1 MKRRDFLKGAV
12 VGAGLFGSGMLPGRA
27 KADDWGKKRHGKDFY
42 RIDSYCHFSQLDYI
56 TELEA
61 LNGSGQLNSQRALIQ
76 RIKSM
81 YDVGDRLKMMDA
93 CGIDVSIL
101 GPQPFIET
109 AGPGVYANPTKA
121 LQAAQYINNEI
132 AGIVAQHPH
141 RFKWVALLP
150 TNLPSSPA
158 NVDIML
164 KEFTRAVT
172 NNDPSNPLASA
183 AVGGCFIVSPTAK
196 PPDHADYLKLYA
208 KAVELNVPLW
218 IHPGRP
224 LTYPDYLSDPA
235 IPGSDPPIVPSKYY
249 LFLLLDWLLD
259 SSVAMARIAFS
270 GVFND
275 TLHPELFPKLIIHH
289 KGALVPLFQNRLT
302 YDLYQTI
309 PGLSYGIDPSVP
321 QPYLDLF
328 KNFYCD
334 TVFSGN
340 ASFETEIVQIAY
352 DFFGPDHVLFGTD
365 ASFSTNDG
373 KDGTLNARYSVEAL
387 QLRNKDIQNI
397 FSNNILNIIP
407 H

>member
-1 MKRRDFLKGAV
+1 MKRRDFLKGTMI
-12 VGAGLFGSGMLPGRA
+12 GAGAVASGMLPGNS
-27 KADDWGKKRHGKDFY
+27 KAASSNASGNTFGNKRQGVDFF
-42 RIDSYCHFSQLDYI
+42 RIDSYCHFSQEDYI
-56 TELEA
+56 KELED
-61 LNGSGQLNSQRALIQ
+61 LNASGQPNSQRALIKG
-76 RIKSM
+76 IKSM
-81 YDVGDRLKMMDA
+81 YDVGDRLQMMDA

-109 AGPGVYANPTKA
+109 AGPGVYANPLKA
-121 LQAAQYINNEI
+121 PVAAQFINNEM
-132 AGIVAQHPH
+132 AGIVAQHPN

-150 TNLPSSPA
+150 TNLPSTPA

-164 KEFTRAVT
+164 KEFTRVIT
-172 NNDPSNPLASA
+172 NNDPSHPLAST
-183 AVGGCFIVSPTAK
+183 AVGACFVVSPTLK
-196 PPDHADYLKLYA
+196 PPDHADYLALYA
-208 KAVELNVPLW
+208 KAVEFNVPLW
-218 IHPGRP
+218 IHPARP
-224 LTYPDYLSDPA
+224 LNYPDYTSDVPA
-235 IPGSDPPIVPSKYY
+235 LSKYY

-309 PGLSYGIDPSVP
+309 GLSYGINPSVP

-328 KNFYCD
+328 KNFYVD

-373 KDGTLNARYSVEAL
+373 RDGTLNARYSVEN
-387 QLRNKDIQNI
+387 LRLPNKDIENI
-397 FSNNILNIIP
+397 FANNILNIIP